1 MAVLSAFA
9 KSNLY
14 NALWR
19 DVVYGDGKFVAVA
32 NAGQVGISE
41 DRGATWQGTS
51 SYPYGYPLCAA
62 YGNGVFSVL
71 SESSYVSWSTDAK
84 TWTHAPAIA
93 NNEYTTWQAM
103 IFAAGKFVAV
113 SSTGK
118 FAVST
123 DGKTYTIGSLPT
135 TGSYTGIAY
144 GNGKFIACVRGGVA
158 VSENGQN
165 WSYYAAGDGKY
176 WQDIAFQ
183 NGVFVLSGQAGEIA
197 YSTNDGATWTI
208 KKIESTGMTL
218 SVVTAGN
225 GIFVVVASNSTFC
238 AWSRDGVNW
247 TAMTM
252 AYSSRMRGIAYGDSM
267 FVVVGDSPSLALYA
281 TSNSPPT
288 APNGITVP
296 TTVEGG
302 KTLTVT
308 WGAATDPDKNLAG
321 YRLERKVDAGAW
333 TQVYQGTLQ
342 TFTDTI
348 TFGWGTVTYRV
359 KSYDQDGAESGYTTS
374 PARTVANNRAPTIS
388 GSDGSIGTFSASFTA
403 QSYTVN
409 DADNDAVTVVETLDG
424 AQLRSYKPTLGQANS
439 LTFSAD
445 AWRNIRNG
453 THTLVITATDPKGA
467 KAVRT
472 WNFVKA
478 QNTLT
483 FTLSTPLPADSQPL
497 RCIVTVLGAW
507 PSGSTLKVEACNNA
521 NDAAPTWEDITS
533 KVLARQKHYFANSK
547 KTAAAWAVNVRVT
560 LTRGSASG
568 DCYIESVSGN
578 FA

>member
-1 MAVLSAFA
+1 MAQSI
-9 KSNLY
+9 SNLPIGAKVY
-14 NALWR
+14 LGTHFGVPIVWVIAEKGHSGYPENSVTLVTEKMIRYIYMDNAEPSNKNSDR
-19 DVVYGDGKFVAVA
+19 QASGNNNYAVSNIRQWLNSSGA
-32 NAGQVGISE
+32 AGAWYAAKHSYDASPIAGQFGDDYLNSDGFLRAFSTQEQNAILPTSYSFRKPDYDGGGTETLTDKIFIPSAAEVGLSS
-41 DRGATWQGTS
+41 TWQSAVEGNRIEWFANQNNLRCIGTTE
-51 SYPYGYPLCAA
+51 AA
-62 YGNGVFSVL
+62 QNNNATL
-71 SESSYVSWSTDAK
+71 WS
-84 TWTHAPAIA
+84 I
-93 NNEYTTWQAM
+93 
-103 IFAAGKFVAV
+103 
-113 SSTGK
+113 
-118 FAVST
+118 
-123 DGKTYTIGSLPT
+123 
-135 TGSYTGIAY
+135 
-144 GNGKFIACVRGGVA
+144 
-158 VSENGQN
+158 
-165 WSYYAAGDGKY
+165 GKY
-176 WQDIAFQ
+176 WMVRTIEAGYAENLYAVYMDGAQFKGRSAANVPVGLRPLCNLSNSAKVTDTADS
-183 NGVFVLSGQAGEIA
+183 NGV
-197 YSTNDGATWTI
+197 Y
-208 KKIESTGMTL
+208 TL
-218 SVVTAGN
+218 
-225 GIFVVVASNSTFC
+225 I
-238 AWSRDGVNW
+238 
-247 TAMTM
+247 
-252 AYSSRMRGIAYGDSM
+252 
-267 FVVVGDSPSLALYA
+267 L
-281 TSNSPPT
+281 NSPPT
-288 APNGITVP
+288 SPDGITVP
-296 TTVEGG
+296 ATVEGG
-302 KTLTVT
+302 KTLAIS

-321 YRLERKVDAGAW
+321 YRLERKVDTGEWA
-333 TQVYQGTLQ
+333 QVYQGTLQ

-359 KSYDQDGAESGYTTS
+359 KAYDQDGAESGYTTS
-374 PARTVANNRAPTIS
+374 PARTVTNNRAPTIS

-409 DADNDAVTVVETLDG
+409 DADSDAVTVVETLDG

-467 KAVRT
+467 TAVRT
-472 WNFVKA
+472 WTFIKA

-507 PSGSTLKVEACNNA
+507 PSGSTLKVEVCNNA

>member
-1 MAVLSAFA
+1 MATFKGWNNTTLPVSAPW
-9 KSNLY
+9 KGIT
-14 NALWR
+14 
-19 DVVYGDGKFVAVA
+19 YGAGVFVAVSSGSGLMYSTDGI
-32 NAGQVGISE
+32 NWTHVGISGFFNCVCY
-41 DRGATWQGTS
+41 GAGKFIAISGANIAVSTDGKNWSTQSSNLTTNTTWQS
-51 SYPYGYPLCAA
+51 VA
-62 YGNGVFSVL
+62 YGNGVFV
-71 SESSYVSWSTDAK
+71 T
-84 TWTHAPAIA
+84 
-93 NNEYTTWQAM
+93 
-103 IFAAGKFVAV
+103 V
-113 SSTGK
+113 SSTGESAYSADGINWTVRSTGSYSALNAIVYTGTR
-118 FAVST
+118 FVAVGFRAICTSDDGITWSYKSQPVTDTWISLVYGEGTLIASGQFYEIRST
-123 DGKTYTIGSLPT
+123 DGGLNWSTIAIPHSNY
-135 TGSYTGIAY
+135 SGIAY
-144 GNGKFIACVRGGVA
+144 GNGIFVA
-158 VSENGQN
+158 VTKN
-165 WSYYAAGDGKY
+165 DKY
-176 WQDIAFQ
+176 CD
-183 NGVFVLSGQAGEIA
+183 
-197 YSTNDGATWTI
+197 YSLDRGTTWA
-208 KKIESTGMTL
+208 
-218 SVVTAGN
+218 SVDLPSNNVW
-225 GIFVVVASNSTFC
+225 FVASGGNTFAAIAESSTK
-238 AWSRDGVNW
+238 AV
-247 TAMTM
+247 
-252 AYSSRMRGIAYGDSM
+252 
-267 FVVVGDSPSLALYA
+267 YA
-281 TSNSPPT
+281 VTNSPPT

-321 YRLERKVDAGAW
+321 YRLERKVDTGEWA
-333 TQVYQGTLQ
+333 QIYQGTLQ

-359 KSYDQDGAESGYTTS
+359 KAYDQEGAESGYTTS
-374 PARTVANNRAPTIS
+374 PARTVTNNRAPTIS

-439 LTFSAD
+439 LTFTAD

-467 KAVRT
+467 KTVRT
-472 WNFVKA
+472 WTFVKA

-507 PSGSTLKVEACNNA
+507 PTGSTLKVEACNNA
-521 NDAAPTWEDITS
+521 NDASPTWENITS
-533 KVLARQKHYFANSK
+533 KVLAGQAHNFTNSA
-547 KTAAAWAVNVRVT
+547 KTASTWAVNVRVT